1 MQLTCFFYQG
11 VVVSLRLLRG
21 ELSALRHEH
30 IHLLKGVPMTQKLGF
45 PDVIMPG
52 DVRYDWYIFAHVFW
66 IISINLFIFLNV

>member
-1 MQLTCFFYQG
+1 MNGFDHPLFYNIPGIFPPHTG

-21 ELSALRHEH
+21 ELTALRHEY

-52 DVRYDWYIFAHVFW
+52 DVRYD
-66 IISINLFIFLNV
+66 